1 MQRSTK
7 LISIVLGLVVALGVG
22 VLIGWFS
29 KPSNDEETSRNDEA
43 AARAWIEEYNIDYQL
58 YNYEKTV
65 AYYNY
70 ETNITDANLEAS
82 DAAAAR
88 FAAWYSEQIPL
99 ARVYDWQNFEDP
111 LLKRQFSMLL
121 GTSNALNE
129 EDSAVLSKAMS
140 NMNKIYAA
148 GTVGDAD
155 RCLYLEGANEDGE
168 SLKDIMA
175 NSVDYNERLWAWLGW
190 RTNVGDALRQDF
202 ETYVELKN
210 KWAQVN
216 GFEDYGHYWRRKG

>member
-1 MQRSTK
+1 
-7 LISIVLGLVVALGVG
+7 
-22 VLIGWFS
+22 
-29 KPSNDEETSRNDEA
+29 
-43 AARAWIEEYNIDYQL
+43 
-58 YNYEKTV
+58 
-65 AYYNY
+65 
-70 ETNITDANLEAS
+70 
-82 DAAAAR
+82 
-88 FAAWYSEQIPL
+88 
-99 ARVYDWQNFEDP
+99 
-111 LLKRQFSMLL
+111 
-121 GTSNALNE
+121 
-129 EDSAVLSKAMS
+129 VLSKAMS

-216 GFEDYGHYWRRKG
+216 GFEDYGHYWAGRDDSHFISIFCFRELKSRYLVTGLKKLSSNTI